1 MSLNVEECQQARL
14 SRDARFDGKFYIAVK
29 TTGIYCRPI
38 CPATAPKEQNVSYFS
53 TAIEAAN
60 QGFRPCLRCRP
71 DSAPGSFAWK
81 GVDTTV
87 ERALKLIEQGV
98 LATDSVES
106 LASRLGISD
115 RYLRL
120 LFKDKLGTTPK
131 QYALYQQLLFAKQLL
146 HQSALPI
153 TDVAFSSGF
162 NSLRRFNDSF
172 KQHFKMTPQQ
182 IRKQQK
188 PATDHIELILSYRPP
203 YCWDFIHG
211 FLSKRLIP
219 GLEWITEQAYGR
231 TFTYHDDQ
239 SSDQSSDQNDGL
251 NNEQSNHPKE
261 ELKGYFEVTH
271 LPQKNAFK
279 VKLYANQHLNILPV
293 AKNIRRML
301 DLDTDVSLIEQQLSQ
316 LKGLSGKLLPGLRL
330 PGIWDPFEAGIRAIL
345 GQQISVE
352 AARKLVTQVVEAYG
366 EPLGAHYLFPGPQR
380 LMLVDFSILRIPQSR
395 KNTLMAFSQYCA
407 EHPQFDNLDDWLSI
421 KGIGPWT
428 VNYAKMRGLS
438 DTDIWLSSD
447 LGVKKALALLDD
459 KGEVEGEIDSGFD
472 SDAAK
477 PWRSYLTFQCWY
489 LLS

>member
-1 MSLNVEECQQARL
+1 MSLNIEQCQQARL

-38 CPATAPKEQNVSYFS
+38 CPATAPKEQNVSYFL

-60 QGFRPCLRCRP
+60 HGYRPCLRCRP
-71 DSAPGSFAWK
+71 DSAPGSFAFK

-87 ERALKLIEQGV
+87 ERALKLIEQGA
-98 LATDSVES
+98 LATGSVEA
-106 LASRLGISD
+106 LASRLGIGD

-146 HQSALPI
+146 HQSALSI

-172 KQHFKMTPQQ
+172 KQHFALTPQQ

-188 PATDHIELILSYRPP
+188 PPTNQIELILSYRPP
-203 YCWDFIHG
+203 YCWDFLKG

-219 GLEWITEQAYGR
+219 ELEWIDGDTYGR
-231 TFTYHDDQ
+231 TFTYGIVSDDEPGQ
-239 SSDQSSDQNDGL
+239 
-251 NNEQSNHPKE
+251 P
-261 ELKGYFEVTH
+261 LKGHFEATH
-271 LPQKNAFK
+271 LPAKNGFK
-279 VKLYANQHLNILPV
+279 ITLTTNEAVNILPV
-293 AKNIRRML
+293 VKNIRRIL
-301 DLDTDVSLIEQQLSQ
+301 DLDTDVTLIEQQLAQ
-316 LKGLSGKLLPGLRL
+316 VGDFKLLKGLRL

-352 AARKLVTQVVEAYG
+352 AARKLVVQVTETYG
-366 EPLGAHYLFPGPQR
+366 EPYVGVVDGVDAAQQHHLFPGPQI
-380 LMLVDFSILRIPQSR
+380 LAKVDFSGLKIPQSR
-395 KNTLMAFSQYCA
+395 KNTLMAFSQYCV
-407 EHPQFDNLDDWLSI
+407 EHPHYDNLDDWLDI

-438 DTDIWLSSD
+438 DTDIWLASD
-447 LGVKKALALLDD
+447 LGVKKALIQLQD
-459 KGEVEGEIDSGFD
+459 KGDEESDTKSDIKNNTKSDFN

-477 PWRSYLTFQCWY
+477 PWRSYLTFQCWN